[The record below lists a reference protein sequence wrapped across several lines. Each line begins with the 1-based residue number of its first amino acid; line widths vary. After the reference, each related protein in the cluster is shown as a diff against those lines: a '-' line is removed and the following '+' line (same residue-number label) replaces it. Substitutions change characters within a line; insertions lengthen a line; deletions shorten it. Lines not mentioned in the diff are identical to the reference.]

1 MDVTS
6 LVGCFDDVSN
16 LFTISLLVVF
26 SKCLAK
32 IYTVCVFFCT
42 NGKICSFFYF
52 YFEIIT

>member
-26 SKCLAK
+26 SKCLAE
-32 IYTVCVFFCT
+32 IYTVCVFFVRMERFVV
-42 NGKICSFFYF
+42 FFTF
-52 YFEIIT
+52 ISK